1 MPQQMKIMAA
11 LDAAADEIAMVDPS
25 ARAGWIVYLVELIE
39 ADNADAAE
47 SMVADLTKTL
57 IYRRARGRW

>member
-25 ARAGWIVYLVELIE
+25 ARAGWIVYLLQLIE
-39 ADNADAAE
+39 VDNADAAE
-47 SMVADLTKTL
+47 AMVADLTKIL
-57 IYRRARGRW
+57 IYHIARGRW